1 MAKKILIVEDDGN
14 IAELL
19 HIHLRDEGFDITHAA
34 DGDSGSQLLESQRW
48 DALIFDI
55 MLLVLMGWNCAVVHA
70 ICRTT
75 RRL

>member
-34 DGDSGSQLLESQRW
+34 DGDRGSQLLESQR
-48 DALIFDI
+48 
-55 MLLVLMGWNCAVVHA
+55 
-70 ICRTT
+70 
-75 RRL
+75 